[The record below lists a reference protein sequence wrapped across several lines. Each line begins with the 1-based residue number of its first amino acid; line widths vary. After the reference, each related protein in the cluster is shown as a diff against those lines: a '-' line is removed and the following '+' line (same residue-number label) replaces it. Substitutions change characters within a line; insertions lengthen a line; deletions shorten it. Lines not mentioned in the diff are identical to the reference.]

1 MEEQIKTSLIT
12 LGKIASFTSTTRIN
26 TLDGDCDEY
35 VDGRYASLRRAI
47 WDSRTSTQQM
57 LIKKYN
63 QVKELIRFIME
74 SNNETMLSYLPK
86 IRRNL
91 EASKGGLS
99 AYKNNEL
106 YAGDK
111 KIQATVN
118 HLLND
123 EIPGQIYVIDQ
134 YVQEEP
140 ARNDDNRKFL

>member
-35 VDGRYASLRRAI
+35 VDGTYAAVRRAV
-47 WDSRTSTQQM
+47 WDSRSAAQQM

-74 SNNETMLSYLPK
+74 SNNETMRNYLPK

-99 AYKNNEL
+99 AYKSNEL
-106 YAGDK
+106 YVADK

-123 EIPGQIYVIDQ
+123 EIPGQIAVIDH
-134 YVQEEP
+134 YRVED
-140 ARNDDNRKFL
+140 AVSSAKK